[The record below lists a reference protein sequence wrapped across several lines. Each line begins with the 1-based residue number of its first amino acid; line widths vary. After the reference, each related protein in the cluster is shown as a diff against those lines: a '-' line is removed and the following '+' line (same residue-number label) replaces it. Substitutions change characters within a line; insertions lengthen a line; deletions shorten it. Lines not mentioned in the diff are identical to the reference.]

1 MEIGREGV
9 EGLPNRWPEHLDAEG
24 AAFTAHMKSFFLE
37 CKDLHMQVMRAIALG
52 MGLDSPESNTHD
64 SFFDSFTSAG
74 DNNLRLLHYPAVLKS
89 VFKNNPDQV
98 RAGAHSD
105 YGSITLLFQDS
116 VGGLEVQSPQGTW
129 VRATPIPGSIVVNAG
144 DLLNRWSNG
153 TIKSTKHR
161 VVQPPAKE
169 GDESDM
175 YPERYS
181 IAYFC
186 NPNFDR
192 VIEALPGTFG
202 EKAREKEKMWEPIKS
217 GDYLVMRLAA
227 TY

>member
-9 EGLPNRWPEHLDAEG
+9 PGLPNRWPDGSVSDSVNDDEGKSFTSDA
-24 AAFTAHMKSFFLE
+24 KSFFLQ
-37 CKDLHMQVMRAIALG
+37 CKDLHILVMRAIALG
-52 MGLDSPESNTHD
+52 MSLPESH
-64 SFFDSFTSAG
+64 FDSYTDAG
-74 DNNLRLLHYPAVLKS
+74 DNNLRLLHYPAVSKS
-89 VFKNNPDQV
+89 VFVNNPDQV

-105 YGSITLLFQDS
+105 YGSITLLFQDD
-116 VGGLEVQSPQGTW
+116 VGGLEVQSPQDTW
-129 VRATPIPGSIVVNAG
+129 VRATPVQEAIVVNAG

-153 TIKSTKHR
+153 LIKSTRHR
-161 VVQPPAKE
+161 VVQPPMRE
-169 GDESDM
+169 GGDEGDM

-192 VIEALPGTFG
+192 VIEALPGTYG
-202 EKAREKEKMWEPIKS
+202 EEKGERKWEPIKS
-217 GDYLVMRLAA
+217 GDYLVMRLSA